1 MAMMMDGRVLL
12 VCALCVLWCGLS
24 GIAVNDAVGV
34 SDGSAVE
41 YLFLNWE
48 ELLKNECEAEYSNET
63 NLSLK
68 DLAVNCCLHH
78 DMHELCKDLYPG
90 LFMETKFP
98 NVGGVCK
105 KYAEKPDEVK
115 CRKQQT
121 QPSPAA
127 EYSVKV
133 SVPEALGREGDLG
146 ETPKGAPPADPPAK
160 PTKGPP
166 SSPVGGQPTNAD
178 DVPVPKSEESPVST
192 RPTKDST
199 EGDTDTITDTD
210 QEEAY
215 TSEAESA
222 APSLPVASDND
233 DDNETEKGTGEEVPN
248 NAPESDGAGTQE
260 EKQDENKEANPK
272 ETPVE
277 STATKTT
284 TPTTGDSDSSTAVS
298 HTISTLLPLL
308 VVACAAAAAV
318 VAA

>member
-1 MAMMMDGRVLL
+1 MAMMMTGRVLL

-24 GIAVNDAVGV
+24 GIAVNDAGGV
-34 SDGSAVE
+34 SGGNE
-41 YLFLNWE
+41 FFFLNWE

-78 DMHELCKDLYPG
+78 DMYELCKDLYSR

-105 KYAEKPDEVK
+105 KYAEEPDEVK
-115 CRKQQT
+115 CPKQQT
-121 QPSPAA
+121 QPSPTA

-133 SVPEALGREGDLG
+133 SVPEALAKEEDLG
-146 ETPKGAPPADPPAK
+146 EAPKGAPLADPPAK

-178 DVPVPKSEESPVST
+178 DVPVPKSEERPVST
-192 RPTKDST
+192 RPTNDST

-222 APSLPVASDND
+222 APTPPVASDND

-248 NAPESDGAGTQE
+248 NAPESDGAGTK
-260 EKQDENKEANPK
+260 EKQDENKEVNPK

-284 TPTTGDSDSSTAVS
+284 TPTTGNSDGSTAVS
-298 HTISTLLPLL
+298 HTASPLL
-308 VVACAAAAAV
+308 LLLLVACAAAAV

>member
-1 MAMMMDGRVLL
+1 MAMMMTGRVLL

-24 GIAVNDAVGV
+24 GIAVNDAGGV
-34 SDGSAVE
+34 SGGNE
-41 YLFLNWE
+41 FFFLNWE

-78 DMHELCKDLYPG
+78 DMHELCEDLYPG
-90 LFMETKFP
+90 LFMETEFP

-105 KYAEKPDEVK
+105 KYAEKPDEVN

-127 EYSVKV
+127 ENSVKV

-146 ETPKGAPPADPPAK
+146 ETPKGAPLADPPAK

-166 SSPVGGQPTNAD
+166 SSPVGGQPANAD

-199 EGDTDTITDTD
+199 EGDTDSITDTN
-210 QEEAY
+210 QEETS
-215 TSEAESA
+215 TSEAQSA
-222 APSLPVASDND
+222 APKPTVASGND
-233 DDNETEKGTGEEVPN
+233 DDNETEKGTGKGVPN

-284 TPTTGDSDSSTAVS
+284 KPTTGDSDSSTAVS

-308 VVACAAAAAV
+308 LVACAAAAAV